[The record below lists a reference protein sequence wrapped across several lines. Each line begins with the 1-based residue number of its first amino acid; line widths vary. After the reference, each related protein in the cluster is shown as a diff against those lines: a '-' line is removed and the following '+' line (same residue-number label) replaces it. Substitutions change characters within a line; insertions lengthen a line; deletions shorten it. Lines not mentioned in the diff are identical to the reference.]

1 MFCGP
6 IQRYL
11 EEQSDIGIAIVF
23 GSYAQGQANS
33 ESDLDL
39 AIAAGNPLTAER
51 KIELIKDLSSQ
62 TLRPIDLVD
71 LHTAPHAILQSI
83 LSSGKILKKTDTE
96 LYAKLLRRLWNWDAD
111 MSANYNYILRQRR
124 ERAFH

>member
-1 MFCGP
+1 MQRGP

-11 EEQSDIGIAIVF
+11 EEQPDIGIAIVF

-39 AIAAGNPLTAER
+39 AIAAGKPLTAER
-51 KIELIKDLSSQ
+51 KIELIKALSIL
-62 TLRPIDLVD
+62 TLRPIDLID
-71 LHTAPHAILQSI
+71 LHTAPHSILQSI
-83 LSSGKILKKTDTE
+83 LVSGNILKKTDTK